1 MEQQIRFCTTD
12 DGVRLAYAQTGK
24 GPPLVKVSNWLSH
37 LERDWGSPVWRHW
50 LAELSRDHTFIRYD
64 ERGCGLSDWDV
75 PELSFEAWV
84 RDLETVV
91 NAVGVERFPLLGI
104 SQGAAIAIA
113 YTVRHPERVSHLVLY
128 GGYARGVLKRI
139 LTHQQRE
146 EAQTM
151 VKLAELGWGKENP
164 AFRQFFT
171 TQFIPDGTAAQH
183 QWFNELERVSTSPQ
197 NEDARPAPQKK

>member
-37 LERDWGSPVWRHW
+37 LERDWGRPVWRHW

-91 NAVGVERFPLLGI
+91 DAVGAERRSARSAFRCSASRRARRLPLLTRC
-104 SQGAAIAIA
+104 AI
-113 YTVRHPERVSHLVLY
+113 PN
-128 GGYARGVLKRI
+128 G
-139 LTHQQRE
+139 
-146 EAQTM
+146 
-151 VKLAELGWGKENP
+151 
-164 AFRQFFT
+164 
-171 TQFIPDGTAAQH
+171 
-183 QWFNELERVSTSPQ
+183 
-197 NEDARPAPQKK
+197 